1 MYLVH
6 MATEKTEL
14 KKTTLKLHIY
24 SLSAVLESNRWILE
38 YEWGTQIGVTK
49 FEIIH
54 LSRVQICLLSAV
66 D

>member
-6 MATEKTEL
+6 LATEKTEL

-38 YEWGTQIGVTK
+38 YE
-49 FEIIH
+49 
-54 LSRVQICLLSAV
+54 
-66 D
+66 